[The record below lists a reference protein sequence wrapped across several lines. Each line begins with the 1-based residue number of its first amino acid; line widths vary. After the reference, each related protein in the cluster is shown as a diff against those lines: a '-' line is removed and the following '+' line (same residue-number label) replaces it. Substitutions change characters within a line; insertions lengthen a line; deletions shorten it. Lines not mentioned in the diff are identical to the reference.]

1 MKREIERYMELM
13 KERPEEFVNS
23 DMIEIEKDPEK
34 IALAAE
40 KLDRPVGV
48 VYESQ
53 YHLMVVDVCIGN
65 NGYYTY
71 ERILPKVRKNAV
83 VILLQ
88 AGDCFVLLKQ
98 YRHALRDWQYSFPR
112 GFADEHLSVEE
123 NAIKELTEE
132 TGCQIQSIRYLGT
145 TVADSGLAGT
155 KVSIFHAVGSDPSVK
170 YGNEGISGITFL
182 SLDEIKK
189 WIKSGKITDGFT
201 LSAMMMYLTYSHD

>member
-23 DMIEIEKDPEK
+23 GMIEIEKDPEK

-40 KLDRPVGV
+40 KLDRPVGI

-53 YHLMVVDVCIGN
+53 YHLMVADVCIGN

-88 AGDCFVLLKQ
+88 AGDRFVLLKQ

-155 KVSIFHAVGSDPSVK
+155 KVSVFHAAGSDPSVK

-201 LSAMMMYLTYSHD
+201 LSAMMMYVSQMD